1 MRLQA
6 HRLGAVRRHRRR
18 RGQAATGVRGRLGD
32 AQPGRLLLQRLPQ
45 QRLRARRPHSMR
57 RHDMPRTLV
66 GLHGRRQPRH
76 GQRRLRPSLPCPRAA
91 HRRGRGGAGSAGGT
105 DGSALALQ
113 MLVDQRARWR
123 QRWPRVVSSVSSLR
137 CAGQPA
143 LERPRVQ
150 LALGLRLSR
159 EEPVMVGVPQRRYL
173 NALDPRQCLLPRVEL
188 SHGAR
193 PQPRR
198 RGGASR
204 HDGQRGRRRVSADR
218 AQGALYGGD
227 LRGCHRHRTMKP
239 TASTQSQHSALPKLT
254 PEHTAS
260 ASWDAAEHT
269 RA

>member
-1 MRLQA
+1 MAITSVSSSARRTWQAAGGAVRGPAGLRTRRVAAFATCMHMHDVCVRLQACGCRHAAAGMRLQA

-18 RGQAATGVRGRLGD
+18 RGQAATDVRGRLGD

-66 GLHGRRQPRH
+66 GLHGRRQPWH

-137 CAGQPA
+137 
-143 LERPRVQ
+143 
-150 LALGLRLSR
+150 
-159 EEPVMVGVPQRRYL
+159 
-173 NALDPRQCLLPRVEL
+173 
-188 SHGAR
+188 
-193 PQPRR
+193 
-198 RGGASR
+198 
-204 HDGQRGRRRVSADR
+204 
-218 AQGALYGGD
+218 
-227 LRGCHRHRTMKP
+227 
-239 TASTQSQHSALPKLT
+239 
-254 PEHTAS
+254 
-260 ASWDAAEHT
+260 
-269 RA
+269 